1 MREWRNILKE
11 KLVDANI
18 FEEGQNNLL
27 KRLRKRKMNM
37 IRVFVGKV
45 GWVKEDGMSH
55 AHTSE
60 LMLYA
65 YNERASWS
73 Y

>member
-37 IRVFVGKV
+37 IECLLARLAG
-45 GWVKEDGMSH
+45 
-55 AHTSE
+55 
-60 LMLYA
+60 
-65 YNERASWS
+65 
-73 Y
+73 

>member
-27 KRLRKRKMNM
+27 KRLRKRKMNEYDKS
-37 IRVFVGKV
+37 VCWQ
-45 GWVKEDGMSH
+45 GWLCKGRWDV
-55 AHTSE
+55 TCT
-60 LMLYA
+60 YV
-65 YNERASWS
+65 RADALCLQ
-73 Y
+73 